1 MRGRENRFLL
11 LMVAP
16 AIVVGAAFFLLPLAR
31 LAVVG
36 ATGKLGFSD
45 AAAVPSK

>member
-1 MRGRENRFLL
+1 MRNSENRNLL

-16 AIVVGAAFFLLPLAR
+16 AIAVGAAFFLLPLAR

-36 ATGKLGFSD
+36 ATG
-45 AAAVPSK
+45 PSGL